1 MEKKNIVFAEGFN
14 FKRKENCPEWVIGSL
29 GVNKEQAI
37 KWLASQEGDWVN
49 MDIAQ
54 SKSNNFY
61 VSLNTW
67 KPTNQSNPSF
77 NNLNQSIPQ
86 FKPEPNVSN
95 DLPF

>member
-1 MEKKNIVFAEGFN
+1 MEKKNIIFAEGFN
-14 FKRKENCPEWVIGSL
+14 FKRKENCPDWVIGSL

-37 KWLASQEGDWVN
+37 KWLASQKGDWVN

-61 VSLNTW
+61 VALNTW
-67 KPTNQSNPSF
+67 KPSNQSNPSS
-77 NNLNQSIPQ
+77 NQSSNIPQ
-86 FKPEPNVSN
+86 FKPQPNASD